1 MKQYTDTILMVEPAS
16 FGFNEQT
23 AVNNFFQDN
32 AVSSKQ
38 NIQKKALIE
47 FSAMVDKLRDHRIN
61 VIVLK
66 DVRNPVSPDAVFPNN
81 WVSFHRDGRMVVY
94 PMFAAN
100 RRTERREKD
109 LLNEMQKNGFHFFE
123 IIDYSGFEKSG
134 LFLEGTGSMVLDR
147 VNRIAYAA
155 LSPRTSREMFLK
167 FCSDFNYEP
176 VYFSA
181 NQTAKNERN
190 LIYHTNVMMC
200 VADEYAVI
208 CLDSIDNPDERR
220 KVERHLKNSRKR
232 IIEISE
238 IQMSRF
244 AGNMLQLG
252 SKEGKKYLVM
262 SVTAL
267 QSLESEQI
275 RSIEKFNPII
285 SVDIPIIEVEGGSA
299 RCMIAEVF
307 SEIEENE

>member
-1 MKQYTDTILMVEPAS
+1 MVEPAS

-109 LLNEMQKNGFHFFE
+109 LLNEMQKNGFHFSD

-147 VNRIAYAA
+147 VHRIAYAA
-155 LSPRTSREMFLK
+155 LSPRTSKEMFLK

-208 CLDSIDNPDERR
+208 CLDSIDNPDERQ
-220 KVERHLKNSRKR
+220 KVERHLKNSGKR